1 MGDVIDQA
9 PNPPNPQ
16 APNPPNPSQGLSSSL
31 VYYSGKPIERVVYC
45 LNICKPRNTLPEL
58 QMCTQ
63 LYAPMEIEKQIAFDK
78 NNLAS
83 FRKKWATFKECLSEK
98 YPPKYDFGRS
108 LDEDFV
114 RFESYLEAE
123 ILVSNF
129 SLYEISVNRRKNIT
143 I

>member
-1 MGDVIDQA
+1 
-9 PNPPNPQ
+9 
-16 APNPPNPSQGLSSSL
+16 
-31 VYYSGKPIERVVYC
+31 
-45 LNICKPRNTLPEL
+45 
-58 QMCTQ
+58 MCTQ

-83 FRKKWATFKECLSEK
+83 FRKKWATFKECLPEK
-98 YPPKYDFGRS
+98 YPPKYDFQRS

-129 SLYEISVNRRKNIT
+129 SLYELSVNRRKNIT
-143 I
+143 IWNEITSDYLKYKVMVWTGSSSYWIR

>member
-1 MGDVIDQA
+1 
-9 PNPPNPQ
+9 
-16 APNPPNPSQGLSSSL
+16 
-31 VYYSGKPIERVVYC
+31 
-45 LNICKPRNTLPEL
+45 
-58 QMCTQ
+58 MCTQ

-98 YPPKYDFGRS
+98 YPPKYDFQRS

-123 ILVSNF
+123 ISVSNF
-129 SLYEISVNRRKNIT
+129 SLYELSVNRRKNIT